1 MPTRLILIRHGA
13 TQWNSEKRY
22 LGFKDICLNDRGI
35 RQAEKLK
42 RRLNQEKVSRV
53 YSSDRKRALEFAK
66 IIFADSSI
74 EKKPELREMNFG
86 IFEGLNYKQIMKK
99 YPRLYTEWLNDPF
112 GITIPKGDGFYEL
125 RNRIRRFIRK
135 IISVHKNKTVAIVT
149 HSGPIRIIISEI
161 LKSKDIWKINVG
173 LASLNIVE
181 YRRGKA
187 HWVR

>member
-1 MPTRLILIRHGA
+1 
-13 TQWNSEKRY
+13 
-22 LGFKDICLNDRGI
+22 
-35 RQAEKLK
+35 
-42 RRLNQEKVSRV
+42 
-53 YSSDRKRALEFAK
+53 
-66 IIFADSSI
+66 
-74 EKKPELREMNFG
+74 MNFG

-99 YPRLYTEWLNDPF
+99 YPRLYTSWLNDPF

-135 IISVHKNKTVAIVT
+135 IISVNKNKTVAIVT

-161 LKSKDIWKINVG
+161 LKLKDIWKINVG

-187 HWVR
+187 YIELLNDTSRL